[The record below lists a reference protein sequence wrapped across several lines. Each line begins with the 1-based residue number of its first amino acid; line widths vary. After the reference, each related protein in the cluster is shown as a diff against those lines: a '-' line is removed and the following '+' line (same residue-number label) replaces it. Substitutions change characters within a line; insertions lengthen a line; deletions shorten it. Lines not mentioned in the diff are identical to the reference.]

1 MPRRHSAHRSLQA
14 LAALALACAALIAA
28 ACGDG
33 GAEPAVS
40 ETATA
45 AASAVATATPTPTPR
60 RATIGLLDDALVDVD
75 RPAPDF
81 LLNAL
86 GGGALRLSDYRGKTV
101 VLNFWA
107 SWCPPCR
114 REMPDFQELWEER
127 GPGGPDDLVILA
139 VNLLPEDTVA
149 AAEAFVD
156 EFGLTFPILFDTSGG
171 AVARRYGVEAL
182 PATFFI
188 DRDGIVRTTALG
200 TVVGHLLEVGVADAD
215 TAGGTYE

>member
-1 MPRRHSAHRSLQA
+1 MPPRSSIGARLRW
-14 LAALALACAALIAA
+14 LAPLALACAALIAA

-33 GAEPAVS
+33 GTEPAAT

-45 AASAVATATPTPTPR
+45 TATPAR
-60 RATIGLLDDALVDVD
+60 AATIGLLDELPLEVDQ
-75 RPAPDF
+75 PAPDF
-81 LLNAL
+81 FLRTLN
-86 GGGALRLSDYRGKTV
+86 GRSVRLSDYRGKTV

-114 REMPDFQELWEER
+114 REMPDFQTLWEER
-127 GPGGPDDLVILA
+127 GPSGPDDLVILA
-139 VNLLPEDTVA
+139 VNLLPEDTIA
-149 AAEAFVD
+149 AAEGFVD
-156 EFGLTFPILFDTSGG
+156 EFGLTFPILLDTSRGE
-171 AVARRYGVEAL
+171 VAQRYGVQAL

-200 TVVGHLLEVGVADAD
+200 SVFGHLLEVGVADAD

>member
-1 MPRRHSAHRSLQA
+1 MLRR
-14 LAALALACAALIAA
+14 LAFLTIACAALIAG

-33 GAEPAVS
+33 GVEPQ
-40 ETATA
+40 ETRT
-45 AASAVATATPTPTPR
+45 AVATATPTPTPTPR

-81 LLNAL
+81 LLNVL
-86 GGGALRLSDYRGKTV
+86 GGGAVRLSDFRGKTV

-107 SWCPPCR
+107 SWCEPCR

-127 GPGGPDDLVILA
+127 GPAGPDDLVILA
-139 VNLLPEDTVA
+139 VNLTPTDTRA
-149 AAEAFVD
+149 AATAFV
-156 EFGLTFPILFDTSGG
+156 EEYGLTFPILFDTSRGE
-171 AVARRYGVEAL
+171 VARHYGVQAL

-188 DRDGIVRTTALG
+188 DRNGIVRTTALG
-200 TVVGHLLEVGVADAD
+200 TVFGHLLEVGVADAD

>member
-1 MPRRHSAHRSLQA
+1 MPTRSSIGARLRW
-14 LAALALACAALIAA
+14 LAPLVLACAALIAA

-33 GAEPAVS
+33 GTEPAAT

-45 AASAVATATPTPTPR
+45 TATPAR
-60 RATIGLLDDALVDVD
+60 AATIGLLDELPLEVDQ
-75 RPAPDF
+75 PAPDF
-81 LLNAL
+81 FLRTLN
-86 GGGALRLSDYRGKTV
+86 GRSVRLSDYRGKTV

-114 REMPDFQELWEER
+114 REMPDFQTLWEER
-127 GPGGPDDLVILA
+127 GPSGPDDLVILA
-139 VNLLPEDTVA
+139 VNLLPEDTIA
-149 AAEAFVD
+149 AAEGFVD
-156 EFGLTFPILFDTSGG
+156 EFGLTFPILLDTSRGE
-171 AVARRYGVEAL
+171 VAQRYGVQAL

-200 TVVGHLLEVGVADAD
+200 SVFGHLLEVGVADAD

>member
-1 MPRRHSAHRSLQA
+1 MPLRSSIGARLRW
-14 LAALALACAALIAA
+14 LAPLVLACAALIAA

-33 GAEPAVS
+33 GTEPAAT

-45 AASAVATATPTPTPR
+45 TATPAR
-60 RATIGLLDDALVDVD
+60 AATIGLLDDLPLEVDQ
-75 RPAPDF
+75 PAPDF
-81 LLNAL
+81 FLRTLN
-86 GGGALRLSDYRGKTV
+86 GRSVRLSDYRGKTV

-114 REMPDFQELWEER
+114 REMPDFQTLWEER
-127 GPGGPDDLVILA
+127 GPSGPDDLVILA
-139 VNLLPEDTVA
+139 VNLLPEDTIA
-149 AAEAFVD
+149 AAEGFVD
-156 EFGLTFPILFDTSGG
+156 EFGLTFPILLDTSRGE
-171 AVARRYGVEAL
+171 VAQRYGVQAL

-200 TVVGHLLEVGVADAD
+200 SVFGHLLEVGVADAD

>member
-1 MPRRHSAHRSLQA
+1 MPPRRSTYVPL
-14 LAALALACAALIAA
+14 LALACAALIAA

-33 GAEPAVS
+33 GGEAPPSV
-40 ETATA
+40 TA
-45 AASAVATATPTPTPR
+45 APTATATPTPTPR

-86 GGGALRLSDYRGKTV
+86 GGGAVRLSDYRGKTV

-107 SWCPPCR
+107 SWCAPCR

-127 GPGGPDDLVILA
+127 GPDGPDDLVILA
-139 VNLLPEDTVA
+139 VNLSPTDTRA
-149 AAEAFVD
+149 AATAFV
-156 EFGLTFPILFDTSGG
+156 EEYGLTFPIMFDTQRGE
-171 AVARRYGVEAL
+171 VARRYGVEAL

-188 DRDGIVRTTALG
+188 DRNGIVRTTALG
-200 TVVGHLLEVGVADAD
+200 TVFGHLLEVGVADAD

>member
-1 MPRRHSAHRSLQA
+1 MPRHPSAHRSPQV
-14 LAALALACAALIAA
+14 LAALALASAALIAA

-33 GAEPAVS
+33 GAEPAPTAT

-45 AASAVATATPTPTPR
+45 VATATPTPR

-75 RPAPDF
+75 RSAPDF

-107 SWCPPCR
+107 SWCAPCR
-114 REMPDFQELWEER
+114 REMLDFQELWEER

-171 AVARRYGVEAL
+171 EVARRYGVEAL